1 MEIILRAI
9 REPFQ
14 AVWPVMH
21 LAEDYCDRLCSRASS
36 FDVSESENHS
46 IRTCAIP
53 DFNMPSALAA
63 ARETSMTRPFS
74 KGPRSLIRTSTD
86 LPLVK
91 LMTFTLLPQG
101 KVR

>member
-1 MEIILRAI
+1 MEIIPRAI
-9 REPFQ
+9 P

-21 LAEDYCDRLCSRASS
+21 LVEDYCDRLCSRASS

-53 DFNMPSALAA
+53 DLTMPSALAA
-63 ARETSMTRPFS
+63 ARETSMIRPFS